1 MVLGANYARSA
12 PRRRQPRPRAHWC
25 ISKPDLQCGSGPRV
39 QFSDD
44 RCALCER
51 GGSRLGDYLSLHGP
65 GRRTVGRKGEVMP
78 TKKSKAVSLPVV
90 DPDAAG
96 IDIGATQIFVAV
108 PPDRDPEPVRCF
120 QTFTVDLER
129 LADWLQKCGI
139 RTVAMEST
147 GVYWIPLFQIL
158 EKRNVEVRLV
168 NAYHVKNVPGRK
180 TDVADC
186 QWIQHLHACG
196 LLRGSFRPSDEI
208 CAIRSLWR
216 HRDNLIGLAT
226 IHLQHMQKALDQM
239 NVQLHHVISDLAGT
253 TGLAIVDAILVGE
266 RDPAKL
272 AQLRDWRIR
281 ASEETIM
288 KSLVGDYRE
297 EHLFTLGQ
305 SLESYRH
312 YQSLIQKVDLRVKEM
327 MQQLPSRVSH
337 DRKPP
342 KEKNPRKTPWRNEPP
357 QLRDDLYRAFGVDL
371 TQVPGINT
379 LTAQMLLTEVGA
391 DLSRFPT
398 AAGFCSWLRLCP
410 NPKISGGQILSSRTS
425 PTKNRLALAL
435 RVGAQG
441 LHRSQSFLGEYF
453 RRLKSRMGT
462 PKAMTAV
469 AHKLARIVY
478 HMITKQQEYDATVFQ
493 DQERRTQDRK
503 RAKLHGLAKELGLQL
518 VPVQSVP

>member
-1 MVLGANYARSA
+1 
-12 PRRRQPRPRAHWC
+12 
-25 ISKPDLQCGSGPRV
+25 
-39 QFSDD
+39 
-44 RCALCER
+44 
-51 GGSRLGDYLSLHGP
+51 
-65 GRRTVGRKGEVMP
+65 MP

-90 DPDAAG
+90 DPDAAD

-239 NVQLHHVISDLAGT
+239 NVQLHHVLSDLAGT

-288 KSLVGDYRE
+288 KSLVGDYRD

-410 NPKISGGQILSSRTS
+410 NPKISGGQILSSRIS

-478 HMITKQQEYDATVFQ
+478 QMITKQQEYDATVFQ